1 MTNEMSHSVFHFYSH
16 SGTHIDNK
24 LYIYNLVSS
33 QVVPTKLKFD
43 LFLDF
48 ESLQT
53 HTQSHSQTSQST
65 LFHTNHRI
73 GAVVDVFKVHGFSN

>member
-33 QVVPTKLKFD
+33 QVIPTKLKFD

-53 HTQSHSQTSQST
+53 HTQS
-65 LFHTNHRI
+65 
-73 GAVVDVFKVHGFSN
+73 

>member
-33 QVVPTKLKFD
+33 QVVPTIVYMGSGMTVEMK
-43 LFLDF
+43 
-48 ESLQT
+48 
-53 HTQSHSQTSQST
+53 
-65 LFHTNHRI
+65 N
-73 GAVVDVFKVHGFSN
+73 GM

>member
-1 MTNEMSHSVFHFYSH
+1 MTNEMSHSDFHFYSH
-16 SGTHIDNK
+16 SGTHIDYK

-48 ESLQT
+48 ESLRT
-53 HTQSHSQTSQST
+53 RTQSQTCQST
-65 LFHTNHRI
+65 LFHTNHSRI
-73 GAVVDVFKVHGFSN
+73 GAVVDVFNVHGFNN